1 MKRTE
6 FPDFD
11 PIVYSETY
19 PDVAISGL
27 SAVEHFNRFGFIL
40 GRDKYLDSKRKG
52 RAGASSRDSVY
63 DAVQMPLIAVNQLES
78 VEGRRWR
85 SLGDD
90 PFFFVDLERIETF
103 SIGWYLFSTTIKGP
117 RGSGVAKFFLDTG
130 EGLNERDVVV
140 VPYASGKTAQ
150 RLFYVDKYVNAIRF
164 DPLEQ
169 EGDFE
174 LLGASIQYVTPDE
187 AVGIVNDRLRE
198 FSGDV
203 ENVNLQDS
211 FGINV
216 TDLSTASAVGISQNV
231 LESYNYTFQAD
242 RMAYDQW
249 IVEVEK
255 VTQPDDIQVLGDL
268 DSLPMRPVISILMPV
283 YNTPENLLRS
293 AVDSVL
299 RQSYPYWELCIADDC
314 SSAIH
319 VRQIL
324 ADYEKKDRRIKS
336 IVRSKNGHISAASNS
351 ALTLSS
357 GDFVAL
363 LDHDDELAEHA
374 LLYVA
379 KAICENPHAKLF
391 YSDEDKIDMQ
401 GKRFQPHFKSDWN
414 PDLFFSQNYVS
425 HLGVYKR
432 DLIQKLGGFRL
443 GVEGSQ
449 DYDLFLRSLDYVS
462 GSEIVHIPKILYHWR
477 TIDGSTALE
486 AGEKTYTQDAG
497 LKALRDYFS
506 SRGGERVSVQPGL
519 ASNTY
524 RVKWPV
530 PAEEPLVS
538 LLVPTRDKKDVTE
551 LAIRSILE
559 KTTYKNYEIIII
571 DNGSVEPETIE
582 FFTDIQKEDSRIRV
596 IGYDYPFNY
605 SAINNF
611 GFKHAR
617 GEIIGLVN
625 NDVEVISADW
635 LTEMVSHAIRPEIG
649 CVGAKL
655 YYGNGT
661 IQHGGV
667 IIGLGGVAG
676 HSHKHFS
683 GSHAGYFNR
692 LKIVQNLSAVT
703 AACLLVRRDIYTEVN
718 GLNERDLTV
727 AFNDV
732 DFCLKVRRAGY
743 RNLWTPYAE
752 LFHHE
757 SISRG
762 SEDNPEKVARF
773 RSEIN
778 YMKQSWAEWL
788 RQDIYYNPNLSK
800 DREDFSI
807 GRL

>member
-1 MKRTE
+1 MNQPE
-6 FPDFD
+6 LPDFD
-11 PIVYSETY
+11 PILYSSTY
-19 PDVAISGL
+19 ADVAASGL
-27 SAVEHFNRFGFIL
+27 TPVEHFNRFGFAL
-40 GRDKYLDSKRKG
+40 GRDKYFHFKRVERINRSNADST
-52 RAGASSRDSVY
+52 Y
-63 DAVQMPLIAVNQLES
+63 EAVQLPLIAANQIDH
-78 VEGRRWR
+78 VEEQRWR
-85 SLGDD
+85 SSGDD
-90 PFFFVDLERIETF
+90 PFFFVDIEKIETF
-103 SIGWYLFSTTIKGP
+103 SIGWYLFSVSIKGP
-117 RGSGVAKFFLDTG
+117 RGTGVAKFFLDTG
-130 EGLNERDVVV
+130 DGLNEHDVVV
-140 VPYASGKTAQ
+140 VPYTSGKRAE
-150 RLFYVDKYVNAIRF
+150 RLFYIDKYVNAIRF

-174 LLGASIQYVTPDE
+174 LLSTSIRYVSPSE
-187 AVGIVNDRLRE
+187 ATEIISSRLRK
-198 FSGDV
+198 FSSDV
-203 ENVNLQDS
+203 EGIDFQNS
-211 FGINV
+211 FGIDQADILDARA
-216 TDLSTASAVGISQNV
+216 TGIPRNI
-231 LESYNYTFQAD
+231 LDSYNYTFQAD

-255 VTQPDDIQVLGDL
+255 ATQPSEIHVLDEL
-268 DSLPMRPVISILMPV
+268 NSLSIRPIFSILMPV
-283 YNTPENLLRS
+283 YNTPEGFLRS
-293 AVDSVL
+293 AIESVL
-299 RQSYPYWELCIADDC
+299 RQSYPYWELCVADDC
-314 SSAIH
+314 SSAEH
-319 VRQIL
+319 VRKIL
-324 ADYEKKDRRIKS
+324 AEYERKDPRIKS
-336 IVRSKNGHISAASNS
+336 VIRTENGHISAASNS
-351 ALTLSS
+351 ALTLSA
-357 GDFVAL
+357 GDFVVL

-379 KAICENPHAKLF
+379 KAISENPHAKIL
-391 YSDEDKIDMQ
+391 YSDEDKIDML
-401 GKRFQPHFKSDWN
+401 GRRFQPHFKSDWN

-425 HLGVYKR
+425 HLGVYER
-432 DLIQKLGGFRL
+432 DLIKKLGGFRL

-449 DYDLFLRSLDYVS
+449 DYDLFLRSLDFVS
-462 GSEIVHIPKILYHWR
+462 DSEIIHIPKILYHWR

-486 AGEKTYTQDAG
+486 AGEKSYTQDAG

-506 SRGGERVSVQPGL
+506 DRGETAICIEPGL

-524 RVKWPV
+524 RVKWPI
-530 PAEEPLVS
+530 PAVEPLVS
-538 LLVPTRDKKDVTE
+538 MLIPTRDKKDVTE

-559 KTTYKNYEIIII
+559 KTTYGNYEIIII
-571 DNGSVEPETIE
+571 DNGSVEVETLE
-582 FFTDIQKEDSRIRV
+582 FFSQIQAEDSRVRV
-596 IGYDYPFNY
+596 IRYDFPFNY

-611 GFKHAR
+611 GFAHAK
-617 GEIIGLVN
+617 GEIIGLIN
-625 NDVEVISADW
+625 NDVEVISDEW
-635 LTEMVSHAIRPEIG
+635 LTEMVSHALRPEIG

-692 LKIVQNLSAVT
+692 LKVVQNLSAVT
-703 AACLLVRRDIYTEVN
+703 AACLLVRREIYSEVG
-718 GLNERDLTV
+718 GLNERDLMV

-773 RSEIN
+773 RREID
-778 YMKQSWAEWL
+778 YMKRNWAEWL
-788 RQDIYYNPNLSK
+788 RQDIYYNPNLSR